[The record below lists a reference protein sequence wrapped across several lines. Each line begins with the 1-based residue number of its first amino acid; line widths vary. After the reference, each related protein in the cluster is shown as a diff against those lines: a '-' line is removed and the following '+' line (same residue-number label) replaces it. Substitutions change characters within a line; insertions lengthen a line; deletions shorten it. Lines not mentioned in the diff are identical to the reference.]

1 MIIIQR
7 RYAEFIGKSAY
18 VYLYYMVCLLKFNP
32 EKQQIKILTDCCKN
46 NLADGACLLVKKS
59 TIAIFDTFKTRKNKF
74 TGEAKRQRGIIAHL
88 ATEQNPELRTRTSI
102 AHAIARQ
109 HGILWQNIYSGIFR
123 DLDEVLIPAGV
134 VREGGRLPLRRGPKA
149 LQLEGV
155 PFYELTDT
163 GILVASS
170 IEELSDNRMKLLHSY
185 ISSLSA
191 SDSDS
196 KVMKESMLFL
206 ILVAPSFVSKI
217 INEYIYAYSTGE
229 IDSIAPLDIKKMRS
243 VIVKQISVEKELVE
257 AVMTMQQDQREL
269 VTSFF
274 KVLT

>member
-1 MIIIQR
+1 MQ
-7 RYAEFIGKSAY
+7 
-18 VYLYYMVCLLKFNP
+18 
-32 EKQQIKILTDCCKN
+32 
-46 NLADGACLLVKKS
+46 VKKS

-88 ATEQNPELRTRTSI
+88 ATEQSPDLRTRTSI
-102 AHAIARQ
+102 AHAIAKQ

-170 IEELSDNRMKLLHSY
+170 IEELSNNNRMRLLRSY

-196 KVMKESMLFL
+196 KIMKETMLFL

-217 INEYIYAYSTGE
+217 INEYIYAYSTGT
-229 IDSIAPLDIKKMRS
+229 IDSIAPLDIKKLRS
-243 VIVKQISVEKELVE
+243 VISKQIIVEKELVE
-257 AVMTMQQDQREL
+257 AVIAMQQDQREL
-269 VTSFF
+269 VTNFF

>member
-1 MIIIQR
+1 M
-7 RYAEFIGKSAY
+7 
-18 VYLYYMVCLLKFNP
+18 
-32 EKQQIKILTDCCKN
+32 
-46 NLADGACLLVKKS
+46 KKS

-88 ATEQNPELRTRTSI
+88 ATEQSPDLRTRTSI
-102 AHAIARQ
+102 AHAIAKQ

-170 IEELSDNRMKLLHSY
+170 IDELSNNNRMCLLRSY

-196 KVMKESMLFL
+196 RIMKETMLFL

-217 INEYIYAYSTGE
+217 INEYIYAYSTGT
-229 IDSIAPLDIKKMRS
+229 IDSIAPLDIKKLRS
-243 VIVKQISVEKELVE
+243 VISKQIIVEKELVE
-257 AVMTMQQDQREL
+257 AVIAMQQDQREL
-269 VTSFF
+269 VTNFF